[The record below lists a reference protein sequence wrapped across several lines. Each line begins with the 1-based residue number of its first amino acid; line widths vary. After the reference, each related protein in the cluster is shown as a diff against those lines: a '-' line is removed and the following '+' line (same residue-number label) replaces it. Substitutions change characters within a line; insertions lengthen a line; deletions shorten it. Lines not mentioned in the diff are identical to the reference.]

1 MYRVCISGHTQAYA
15 HVILLYV
22 TMMSLL
28 QVVLSKAPEDL
39 MLVTLNHL
47 DTMRDMVSSSDQLV
61 AAIND
66 IHRRLR
72 GVRSYVPVL
81 LAL

>member
-1 MYRVCISGHTQAYA
+1 M
-15 HVILLYV
+15 
-22 TMMSLL
+22 L
-28 QVVLSKAPEDL
+28 QIVLSKAPEDL

-47 DTMRDMVSSSDQLV
+47 DTIRDMVSTSEPLV

-72 GVRSYVPVL
+72 GVRTNLWAICSMH
-81 LAL
+81 